1 MSSLTYSF
9 ETKYIREIVQDK
21 SLEIPDHQRPEI
33 WKSNRQ
39 EALIDTV
46 MSGRP
51 MPNLTYR
58 SEIVNSQ
65 RKFWLE
71 DGQQRY
77 ISIMKFYQNRLA
89 WNGRYFRDFTEDERT
104 HFNCYK
110 ICILIYA
117 DATPEETIDIFD
129 TFQNGVALSPGHRF
143 HARKATPIVKY
154 TIDRF
159 MTPGKYFYARMA
171 ASFGP
176 HPATKDTKTKRNLMN
191 GCAITGGLAHG
202 LEFIT
207 TSYDILGP
215 KLHIPFDEAAADALM
230 NHVLDVYES
239 AEHKHSLTTKQ
250 KKKYWDVG
258 HTTGYI
264 LASFLEHPEDLE
276 ALKEEWTDFLV
287 DIRQGTRSIGQLHHN
302 KPASRNWN
310 SERWR
315 IGYMNMF
322 VNPPDEFANEAES
335 DGTDSD
341 EE

>member
-1 MSSLTYSF
+1 MSNLTYSF
-9 ETKYIREIVQDK
+9 ETKHVREIIQDK

-33 WKSNRQ
+33 WKANRQ
-39 EALIDTV
+39 EALIDTI

-58 SEIVNSQ
+58 CEIVNSR
-65 RKFWLE
+65 RKYWLE

-77 ISIMKFYQNRLA
+77 HAITKFYNNRIS
-89 WNGRYFRDFTEDERT
+89 WNGRFFRDFTDDERT

-110 ICILIYA
+110 VCILIYENA
-117 DATPEETIDIFD
+117 SVKETIEIFD

-143 HARKATPIVKY
+143 WARKNSPAVKY

-159 MTPGKYFYARMA
+159 MTPGMFFYERMSNA
-171 ASFGP
+171 FGP
-176 HPATKDTKTKRNLMN
+176 HPITKDTKTKRNLMN
-191 GCAITGGLAHG
+191 AIAITGGLAYG
-202 LEFIT
+202 VEFIT

-215 KLHIPFDEAAADALM
+215 KLHNQFDEAAADALM
-230 NHVLDVYES
+230 NHVLDVFE
-239 AEHKHSLTTKQ
+239 AADRKHPLTPKQ

-258 HTTGYI
+258 HITGYI
-264 LASFLEHPEDLE
+264 LASFLEHPDDME
-276 ALKEEWTDFLV
+276 ALTYEWTEYLT
-287 DIRQGTRSIGQLHHN
+287 DIRQETRSIGQLHHN

-315 IGYMNMF
+315 TGYMNLF
-322 VNPPDEFANEAES
+322 VNPPDEFVNEAES
-335 DGTDSD
+335 DDNSD